1 MTQIELLESPTLRL
15 TVRFADGSARSIHPL
30 WLRERCTAKTSI
42 DQRTGQRLYNP
53 SELDPQLR
61 LIAVNRTAPDEL
73 TVLFSDG
80 HTSRFSEA
88 ALLAEA
94 AMSPDTDGLPAR
106 LPWNASLAALPEA
119 VWQEQ
124 PSDALRFDIAE
135 KFLRYGFI
143 ILHNV
148 PRVSLALFGVA
159 ESFGFV
165 RDTNFGR
172 HFDVRSVPDAND
184 LAYSSLALDPHVDN
198 PYREPSPGIQ
208 LLHCLI
214 NETQGGL
221 STLVDGLACAEALRQ
236 RDPDAYRLLTTIP
249 VRFQFTDH
257 DAEHIA
263 WQPHVKLDERGVF
276 QAIHVSP
283 RLDFA
288 PLLPADELHAFYTA
302 RRQLDTLLKSAE
314 FEIRFR
320 LGDGDLVMF
329 DNRRLLHGRTA
340 FDTREGQ
347 RHLQGCYIDIDGP
360 RSLYRVLRRAQIHQ
374 SRAAE

>member
-1 MTQIELLESPTLRL
+1 MSQIELLESPTLRL
-15 TVRFADGSARSIHPL
+15 AVQFPDGTTRSIHPL
-30 WLRERCTAKTSI
+30 WLRERCTSNTSI
-42 DQRTGQRLYNP
+42 DQGTGQRLYNP

-61 LIAVNRTAPDEL
+61 LIAVNRTGSDEL

-88 ALLAEA
+88 ALAAEA
-94 AMSPDTDGLPAR
+94 AMRPDNDGLPAR
-106 LPWNASLAALPEA
+106 LAWNASLATLPEA
-119 VWQEQ
+119 DWQEQ

-135 KFLRYGFI
+135 KLLRYGFVV
-143 ILHNV
+143 LHNV

-221 STLVDGLACAEALRQ
+221 STLVDGLACSEALRQ
-236 RDPDAYRLLTTIP
+236 HDPDAYRLLTSIP
-249 VRFQFTDH
+249 VRFQFTDR
-257 DAEHIA
+257 DAEHVA

-276 QAIHVSP
+276 QAIHISP

-288 PLLPADELHAFYTA
+288 PLLPPDELHAFYAA
-302 RRQLDTLLKSAE
+302 RRQLDSLLKSAE

-320 LGDGDLVMF
+320 LGGGDLVMF

-340 FDTREGQ
+340 FDTREGK

-360 RSLYRVLRRAQIHQ
+360 RSLYRVLSRSQARQR
-374 SRAAE
+374 RAAE